1 MAHCM
6 PLLVRPRSAWILGAA
21 IETIVWSMKVMATAK
36 IIAVRISGLDRPP
49 VVVVPTA
56 LIMVSQAVVQ
66 SGPFLRMGRAGPR
79 SISQMT
85 RPAGVR
91 RERAWRLAVLARDA

>member
-56 LIMVSQAVVQ
+56 LILFS
-66 SGPFLRMGRAGPR
+66 RAGVLTGR
-79 SISQMT
+79 SQD
-85 RPAGVR
+85 G
-91 RERAWRLAVLARDA
+91 LARGRGSSVKRLPAAAS